1 MLSALIEKVLEMLFV
16 VVKKLLADFSGKL
29 LNKINTSNNFLIWNS
44 TNSRFKISWLHTINE
59 KYALI

>member
-1 MLSALIEKVLEMLFV
+1 MLFV

-29 LNKINTSNNFLIWNS
+29 LKKINTSNNFLIWHN